1 MAFALEFGGDDLEHR
16 LIGIG
21 ETAREEAVGLD
32 VGQRGRIGAHA
43 DSLTVFGAASGRAS
57 LSTRARW
64 RPPAK
69 SVSRKRVM
77 HARAI
82 SSPIRR
88 APSAM
93 TLASLCSRAN
103 AADRDRKSTRLT
115 SSP

>member
-1 MAFALEFGGDDLEHR
+1 MAFALEFGGDAREHR
-16 LIGIG
+16 RIGIG

-82 SSPIRR
+82 SSPIKIGRESCR
-88 APSAM
+88 ERVCR
-93 TLASLCSRAN
+93 TV
-103 AADRDRKSTRLT
+103 
-115 SSP
+115 